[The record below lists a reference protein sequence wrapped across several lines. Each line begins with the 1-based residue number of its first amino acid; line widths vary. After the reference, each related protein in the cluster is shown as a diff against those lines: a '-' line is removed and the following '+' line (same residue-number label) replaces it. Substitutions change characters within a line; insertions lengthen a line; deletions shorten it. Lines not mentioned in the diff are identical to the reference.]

1 VNVFID
7 PIFLMENFAKRRT

>member
-7 PIFLMENFAKRRT
+7 AIFLMENFAKRRT